1 MRERLQCEFALIR
14 YVPDVVKGEFAN
26 IGVVLREAG
35 KDAVVRFTRD
45 WTRVRCMDAEA
56 DIALLESLES
66 EIADRLRDGFE
77 LKPVLGVLEDT
88 LSNSV
93 QMTEMR
99 GTLAESLPAEME
111 QLLRMY
117 VEPLKA
123 PGVRRKLSGRAAVA
137 GRMRDEFE
145 RAGVWRLMR
154 KRIAAAQYTQAGDP
168 LKLDCGYRNG
178 QVRMFQAVSLD
189 GDVEAAKGLAY
200 SAAGMREG
208 VERVEGVALELTAI
222 VEPISAVGDA
232 ELYGFAVGVMERE
245 EIRVLTVADLGRVAE
260 TARREL
266 RVSGHAGS
274 SEDFAGC
281 GRKQMLRS
289 LRYVRKVRGLRSR

>member
-1 MRERLQCEFALIR
+1 MRERLQCEFSLIR

-35 KDAVVRFTRD
+35 KDSVVRFTRD
-45 WTRVRCMDAEA
+45 WTRVRCMDADA
-56 DIALLESLES
+56 DIPLLESLES
-66 EIADRLRDGFE
+66 EIAERLRTGVE
-77 LKPVLGVLEDT
+77 LKVNAKPMLELLEDT

-99 GTLAESLPAEME
+99 ATLAESLPAEIE

-117 VEPLKA
+117 VEPLKV

-137 GRMRDEFE
+137 GQMRDEFE

-200 SAAGMREG
+200 SAAGLREG
-208 VERVEGVALELTAI
+208 VERAEGMTLELTAI
-222 VEPISAVGDA
+222 IEPISAVGDA
-232 ELYGFAVGVMERE
+232 EQYGFAVSVMERE
-245 EIRVLTVADLGRVAE
+245 AIRVLTVSDLERVAE

-266 RVSGHAGS
+266 RA
-274 SEDFAGC
+274 
-281 GRKQMLRS
+281 
-289 LRYVRKVRGLRSR
+289 

>member
-1 MRERLQCEFALIR
+1 MRERLQCEFSLIR

-26 IGVVLREAG
+26 IGVVLRETG

-45 WTRVRCMDAEA
+45 WSRVRCMDPEA

-66 EIADRLRDGFE
+66 EIAERLSAGVE
-77 LKPVLGVLEDT
+77 LKVNAKPMVELLEDT

-93 QMTEMR
+93 QITDAR
-99 GTLAESLPAEME
+99 ATLAESLPAEIE
-111 QLLRMY
+111 QLLRLY

-123 PGVRRKLSGRAAVA
+123 PGVKRKLSGRAAIA
-137 GRMRDEFE
+137 NRMRDEFE

-154 KRIAAAQYTQAGDP
+154 KKVAASQYTQAGDP

-178 QVRMFQAVSLD
+178 QVRLFQAVSLD
-189 GDVEAAKGLAY
+189 TDVEAAKGLAY
-200 SAAGMREG
+200 SAAGLRAG
-208 VERVEGVALELTAI
+208 VERVEGIGLELTAI
-222 VEPISAVGDA
+222 VEPVSRVGDA

-245 EIRVLTVADLGRVAE
+245 AIRVLTVSDLGRVAE

-266 RVSGHAGS
+266 RG
-274 SEDFAGC
+274 
-281 GRKQMLRS
+281 
-289 LRYVRKVRGLRSR
+289 